1 MTFILFIE
9 LLGAIACR
17 SIDRL
22 EKALKGV
29 SDAKMDKDVSGNV
42 VKGEKLL
49 SHLRKLKRFRSAVLE
64 MDSKT
69 ISELRSYLKPPIP
82 VHGVMMATYV
92 LLGVDEKEIKVSYSG
107 KKSFT
112 NSVYIYIT
120 YIQLELVNSMMQYV
134 MMQFVLK
141 CV

>member
-107 KKSFT
+107 KKKF
-112 NSVYIYIT
+112 YKLCIYI
-120 YIQLELVNSMMQYV
+120 
-134 MMQFVLK
+134 
-141 CV
+141 